1 LGGLARENA
10 NGPRLRAVKGS
21 QTQMEGRFREVPVA
35 GPDDKRVILTFL
47 QLKAA
52 LRGTYLPIDFAEKLV
67 HGD

>member
-1 LGGLARENA
+1 
-10 NGPRLRAVKGS
+10 
-21 QTQMEGRFREVPVA
+21 MEGRFREVPVA